1 MDHCQK
7 HILIVDDEED
17 RREMYAHYLT
27 GEGYRVGMARD
38 GEEALEKAFG
48 LMPDLVLLDA
58 WLPEISG
65 WAVLDC
71 LNQLQGPKT
80 SRYWLQRVTQR
91 RRRGKAMA
99 SS

>member
-1 MDHCQK
+1 
-7 HILIVDDEED
+7 
-17 RREMYAHYLT
+17 MYALYLT
-27 GEGYRVGMARD
+27 GKGYRVGMARD

-71 LNQLQGPKT
+71 LKSVARTKDIPVLVATGHPT
-80 SRYWLQRVTQR
+80 APSRE
-91 RRRGKAMA
+91 AMA